1 MRSNGSRNDEDK
13 QEEEQEKMALE
24 GKTKE
29 NTRKMYI

>member
-13 QEEEQEKMALE
+13 QEEEQEKMELE

-29 NTRKMYI
+29 NARKMYI